1 MIPLVAVIGAAT
13 AVGIGAEHRFRAS
26 AEQLARRLMWIVLW
40 ILMPVVVFVNMRALH
55 LTAHVGAGIAFGYV
69 AMVVTLAVAWFIG
82 TKLLRMSRPRVG
94 TLMNASFFGNTGYLG
109 LPFTAALLGFGQVS
123 NAVAYDTLVS
133 TLGLVT
139 VAFSVGAAFGT
150 RGERLRD
157 RVAAFLLR
165 NPPLWAT
172 VLGFIAPHALAPHW
186 AVLGSRAIVIAILPI
201 GFFAVGVT
209 LAAETDEGAAKFP
222 PPMNPPVAAAVL
234 LKLLLPPAIVFA
246 LSSAFIAVPHA
257 YLTQAAMATGINNLV
272 VAHEYGMDRGLAAA
286 AIAWTTA
293 IVACAGLFVVLL

>member
-1 MIPLVAVIGAAT
+1 VIPLVAVIGAAT
-13 AVGIGAEHRFRAS
+13 AAGIGAEHRFNVRA
-26 AEQLARRLMWIVLW
+26 EDLARRLMWIVLW
-40 ILMPVVVFVNMRALH
+40 VLMPVVVFLNMRALH
-55 LTAHVGAGIAFGYV
+55 LTANVGAGIGFGYA
-69 AMVVTLAVAWFIG
+69 AMAITLAVAWFVG
-82 TKLLRMSRPRVG
+82 KRVLCLSRHSVG
-94 TLMNASFFGNTGYLG
+94 TLMNVSFFGNTGYLG
-109 LPFTAALLGFGQVS
+109 LPFTAALLGFSQVP

-150 RGERLRD
+150 VGERVRD
-157 RVAAFLLR
+157 RVTAFFVR

-172 VLGFIAPHALAPHW
+172 ALGLVAPHALAPHW
-186 AVLGSRAIVIAILPI
+186 AVEASRGIVVAILPI

-209 LAAETDEGAAKFP
+209 LAAEAEEGAAKFP
-222 PPMNPPVAAAVL
+222 PPMNAPVAAAIA

-246 LSSAFIAVPHA
+246 LSAIFISVPHA

-272 VAHEYGMDRGLAAA
+272 VAHEYGLDRGLAAS

-293 IVACAGLFVVLL
+293 IVAVVGLLLVLL